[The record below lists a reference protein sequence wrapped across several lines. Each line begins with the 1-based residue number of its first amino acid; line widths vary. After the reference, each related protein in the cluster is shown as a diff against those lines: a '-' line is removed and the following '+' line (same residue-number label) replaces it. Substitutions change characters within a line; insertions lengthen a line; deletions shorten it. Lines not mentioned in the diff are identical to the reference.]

1 MSKKME
7 ELCEYKDVEKKRL
20 IFSMIITGT
29 VMVIEVI
36 GGIIT
41 NSLALFSDA
50 GHMFT
55 HFFALLM
62 SFVAIKIASKMPCHH
77 RTFGL
82 YRAEIIAALFNSLFL
97 FGVTGYILYESFL
110 RILKPEPI
118 LEFEMLIVAIL
129 GLIVNII
136 TVAILH
142 RSSHEDLNIKGA
154 YIHMIGDT
162 ASSVAIIIGVIIL
175 MFTGWYIIDP
185 LLALGIAVVILIWAI
200 RLFKDS
206 IEILLEM
213 APKGMDIDQV
223 SAALKKEISEIKEI
237 YDMHIWVITS
247 NMYSFTARIAV
258 NDTENEN
265 YKDLMYKIKD
275 FLQQKY
281 GIIHSTIEFEF

>member
-1 MSKKME
+1 ME
-7 ELCEYKDVEKKRL
+7 ELCEYKDVEKRKL
-20 IFSMIITGT
+20 ILSMSITGI

-36 GGIIT
+36 GGILS
-41 NSLALFSDA
+41 NSLALLSDA

-62 SFVAIKIASKMPCHH
+62 SFVAIKVASKLPCHH

-97 FGVTGYILYESFL
+97 FGVTGFIFYESIL

-118 LEFEMLIVAIL
+118 LEFEMLFVAII

-142 RSSHEDLNIKGA
+142 KSSHGDLNIRGA

-162 ASSVAIIIGVIIL
+162 GSSVAIIIGVIIL
-175 MFTGWYIIDP
+175 IFTDWYIIDP
-185 LLALGIAVVILIWAI
+185 LLAIGIGTVIIIWAM
-200 RLFKDS
+200 RLFSDS
-206 IEILLEM
+206 IKILLEY
-213 APKGMDIDQV
+213 APKGMTIDVV
-223 SAALKKEISEIKEI
+223 SAALKKEIPEIKEI

-247 NMYSFTARIAV
+247 NMFSFTARIVV
-258 NDTENEN
+258 NDAQYENFKKIQ
-265 YKDLMYKIKD
+265 YKVKD